1 MRLTLSRIPKFP
13 ETVDSRELSSQVLFA
28 TSGTSIAITSKGG
41 VHSEGWNSA
50 AKRTQFQGTV
60 LVPRDCSSSKPRN
73 RLREW
78 SLSSDRV
85 VRLQE
90 EQRNESCC
98 R

>member
-28 TSGTSIAITSKGG
+28 TSGTSIAITSKGTMDNRA
-41 VHSEGWNSA
+41 EQ
-50 AKRTQFQGTV
+50 RTV